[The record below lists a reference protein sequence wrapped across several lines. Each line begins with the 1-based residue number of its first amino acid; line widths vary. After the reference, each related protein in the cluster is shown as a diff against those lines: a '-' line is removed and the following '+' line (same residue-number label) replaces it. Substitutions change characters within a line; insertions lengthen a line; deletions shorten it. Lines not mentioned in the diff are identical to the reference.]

1 MSHQLLRHRSLVFLL
16 LVAVLVT
23 SVIPVSTTTAISP
36 VNWAALDQTQVALSG
51 DSNFLVAE
59 FRGNTCAPIHA
70 RDADRTLAIAST
82 FKLYVLGELSRQVLN
97 GTAAWDDKITIR
109 ADLKSMP
116 SGQYA
121 FVADGTQVPVLDLAE
136 AMIWQ
141 SDNTATDHLID
152 YLGREYVRRAFAAF
166 GHSDPELNTPLLMTR
181 EMFGIK
187 MTQSPDWMQAWM
199 TADDATQFEM
209 LRKDIDPLLLD
220 PAGGWGRWNGPTA
233 IGGIEWFASASD
245 LCRVTAALWTLGAQP
260 GLGQVRDILS
270 GNRGAIGDTLSF
282 PQAGYKGGYESGV
295 VNMTYVLARDDGR
308 VFFVSAGYNSDRYNI
323 DTGTAIGYLAPV
335 FSCLASDACID
346 R

>member
-1 MSHQLLRHRSLVFLL
+1 MVLHIKRHRLPVILL
-16 LVAVLVT
+16 LVAMVLASVLPFAST
-23 SVIPVSTTTAISP
+23 SAVSP
-36 VNWAALDQTQVALSG
+36 VDWANVDRQQLALAG

-59 FRGNTCAPIHA
+59 FRGNTCAPIHS

-82 FKLYVLGELSRQVLN
+82 FKLYVLGELSRQILN
-97 GTAAWDDKITIR
+97 GTAAWDDEITIR
-109 ADLKSMP
+109 SSLKSMP

-136 AMIWQ
+136 AMIWK

-166 GHSDPELNTPLLMTR
+166 GHSDPELNSPLLMTR

-187 MTQSPDWMQAWM
+187 MTQSSNWMHSWM

-209 LRKDIDPLLLD
+209 LRKDIDPLQLD

-233 IGGIEWFASASD
+233 IDGIEWFASASD

-260 GLGQVRDILS
+260 GLSQVRDILS
-270 GNRGAIGDTLSF
+270 GNRGAIGDTVSF

-295 VNMTYVLARDDGR
+295 VNMTYVLAREDGR
-308 VFFVSAGYNSDRYNI
+308 VFFVSAGFNSDRYNI

-335 FSCLASDACID
+335 FTCLASDACID